1 MGSCCYSLAEQ
12 GQGPGAQCLQENSP
26 GGVLCLSLSLF
37 SVAVIPTCGKDI
49 IGNYEDSGGAE
60 GPGLMER
67 QAQLQEGPGDKRK
80 KIELQVRES
89 ASFFPTAT
97 RGKKLRDSV

>member
-1 MGSCCYSLAEQ
+1 MS
-12 GQGPGAQCLQENSP
+12 
-26 GGVLCLSLSLF
+26 LSLSLF
-37 SVAVIPTCGKDI
+37 SVAVIPTCGKDVI
-49 IGNYEDSGGAE
+49 ENYEDSGGAE

-80 KIELQVRES
+80 KIEFQVRES
-89 ASFFPTAT
+89 ASFSPTAT